1 MSKARLMQGNEAC
14 VEGALAAGVR
24 FFGGYPITPSTEVA
38 EGMAKL
44 LPTVGGKFVQMEDE
58 IASMGVVLGASL
70 AGKKAVT
77 ASSGP
82 GISLKQEL
90 IGYAAAAE
98 IPVVIV
104 NVQRVGPSTGQ
115 PTAPSQGDVMQAR
128 WGTHGDHPMIALSPW
143 SVREAFD
150 TAVMAVNY
158 SERFRTPVI
167 LLMDEIVG
175 HLREKVELPEASAIE
190 IYSRRKPT
198 CSRAEGY
205 EPFTPDKDLVPNT
218 ANFGEGYHIH
228 VTGLIHDDTGFPIGS
243 PKITREVTKRLHEK
257 IDIARDEIT
266 HVEEYFMDDAEYAV
280 VAFGGTART
289 AYEAVANARKKGI
302 KVGMVRLIT
311 IWPFADKAI
320 KKIAEKVK
328 GILVAELNYGQL
340 VGEVERV
347 VAGKCPV
354 ELCAKYD
361 MTIFEPAEIEAGIDE
376 LVAGGK
382 A

>member
-190 IYSRRKPT
+190 IYPRRKPT

-243 PKITREVTKRLHEK
+243 PKITREITKRLHEK

>member
-190 IYSRRKPT
+190 IYPRRKPT

-205 EPFTPDKDLVPNT
+205 QPFTPDKDLVPNT

-243 PKITREVTKRLHEK
+243 PKITREVTNRLHEK